1 MRFSSLGHVLAFTYR
16 NRECKQMRVAI
27 GNELYLEPIFNGFI
41 QVKMITVV
49 KEKQFF
55 LKPAKPSD
63 HKILIFIKL
72 NILHLFGN
80 WSP

>member
-1 MRFSSLGHVLAFTYR
+1 MH
-16 NRECKQMRVAI
+16 VAI

-41 QVKMITVV
+41 QVKMITVL

-55 LKPAKPSD
+55 LKPAKTPEN
-63 HKILIFIKL
+63 KILIFIEL
-72 NILHLFGN
+72 INILHVFGN